1 MLHIGLLPAD
11 ASIDEFKTHFRGD
24 VLRPGD
30 PSYDETRQI
39 WNATIVRK
47 PALIARCTS
56 AGDVVEAVKF
66 ARFTET
72 MPDELNVWMVTRKA
86 PPLPFLPADV
96 HGKEIVAP
104 ALAAKTM
111 TGCCTTV

>member
-1 MLHIGLLPAD
+1 MLHIGLHPAD

-111 TGCCTTV
+111 TWCCTTV

>member
-1 MLHIGLLPAD
+1 MLRIGWHPAD
-11 ASIDEFKTHFRGD
+11 ASTDAFKTHFRGD

-30 PSYDETRQI
+30 ASYDETRQI
-39 WNATIVRK
+39 WNATIDRK
-47 PALIARCTS
+47 PARIARCAS

-86 PPLPFLPADV
+86 PPLPFLPADLR
-96 HGKEIVAP
+96 GKEIVAL

-111 TGCCTTV
+111 T